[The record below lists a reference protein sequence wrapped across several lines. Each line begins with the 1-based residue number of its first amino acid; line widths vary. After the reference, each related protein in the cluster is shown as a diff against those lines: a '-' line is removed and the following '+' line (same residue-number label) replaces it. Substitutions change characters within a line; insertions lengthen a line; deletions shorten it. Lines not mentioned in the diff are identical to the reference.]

1 MKIETLLNEE
11 VSGTTTSN
19 MSGGTFVSPMK
30 DKDGVEVVKRVPM
43 KRLKGQF
50 ASYGLGE
57 KSCKGCDLIH
67 TSYDTMGSKR
77 SPKLITCQM
86 CGTNHKVK

>member
-1 MKIETLLNEE
+1 MKIETLLNEDG
-11 VSGTTTSN
+11 GTTTGN
-19 MSGGTFVSPMK
+19 TSGGAFVSPIK
-30 DKDGVEVVKRVPM
+30 DEVIKRIPM

-67 TSYDTMGSKR
+67 TQYDTMGSKK

>member
-11 VSGTTTSN
+11 TSTGN
-19 MSGGTFVSPMK
+19 VSGGTFVSPIK
-30 DKDGVEVVKRVPM
+30 DEVIKRIPM

-57 KSCKGCDLIH
+57 KSCPGCDLIK
-67 TSYDTMGSKR
+67 TKYETMGSKK
-77 SPKLITCQM
+77 SPKLVTCTY
-86 CGTNHKVK
+86 CGKEHGTK

>member
-1 MKIETLLNEE
+1 MKLEALLVEETTSAA
-11 VSGTTTSN
+11 VSGGAHN
-19 MSGGTFVSPMK
+19 AP
-30 DKDGVEVVKRVPM
+30 VVQKVPM

-57 KSCKGCDLIH
+57 KACSGCELIK
-67 TSYDTMGSKR
+67 TKYETLGSKK

-86 CGTNHKVK
+86 CGQSHKV